1 MILTFC
7 DAAQMLTFHKSS
19 TNEALFSAVGYVVL
33 EEQMQPCNTHFAVM
47 DTKLGRRHHIRRKL
61 GYWSLSS
68 KGERYSAKVISKCFS
83 QGFDSS
89 FIMGLLQ
96 FFNIPQTGLWP
107 DISV

>member
-1 MILTFC
+1 MILMFC
-7 DAAQMLTFHKSS
+7 DAAHMLNFHKSS
-19 TNEALFSAVGYVVL
+19 ITDEALFSAVGYVVL
-33 EEQMQPCNTHFAVM
+33 EEQLQPCNTHFAVM

-96 FFNIPQTGLWP
+96 FL
-107 DISV
+107 SS